1 MVSPITFDFGELYSV
16 FVASI
21 VGVHVTLS
29 YNAQRM
35 LQLSIDTFVCI
46 LLQYQVIFFDMVD
59 ITPFVNFGGLSFVPP

>member
-35 LQLSIDTFVCI
+35 FQLSIDTFVCI
-46 LLQYQVIFFDMVD
+46 LLQYQVIFFDKVD
-59 ITPFVNFGGLSFVPP
+59 ITPFVNFGGLCFVPP